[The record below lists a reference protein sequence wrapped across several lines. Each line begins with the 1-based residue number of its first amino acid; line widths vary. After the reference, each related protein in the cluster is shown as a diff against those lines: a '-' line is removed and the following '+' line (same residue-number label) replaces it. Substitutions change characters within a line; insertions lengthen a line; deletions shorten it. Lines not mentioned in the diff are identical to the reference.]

1 MKKGFV
7 KMSIRHL
14 DSRISLVDLMDLSIK
29 ERTGSY
35 IIHEESLTIIETS
48 ASPSIPHL
56 KKGLSKL
63 NINLED
69 IQYIILTHIHLDH
82 AGGAGLLL
90 EECPEAT
97 VVVHP
102 KGCRHM
108 KDPSRLI
115 AGAKAVYG
123 DDFDTLFDPIKP
135 IPHDRIIAKNHGD
148 TLKLSDN
155 CTLTFYDTPGHANH
169 HFSIYDPVSGGM
181 FTGDTCGIQYC
192 ADTVHFYLPSTSP
205 NQFNPDLMKKAIHF
219 FREKKLN
226 RIYFGHYGMTE
237 RVEHALTEVE
247 MWLDIFMDNAEVT
260 FNPGAPVEE
269 NIENLTGELFTH
281 VKSYAIK
288 QGINPKHPV
297 FELLKLDMKV
307 SAMGIVDYL
316 NKNRSGEM
324 RS

>member
-7 KMSIRHL
+7 RMSIDYI

-97 VVVHP
+97 VIVHP
-102 KGCRHM
+102 KGYRHM

-115 AGAKAVYG
+115 AGAQMVYG
-123 DDFDTLFDPIKP
+123 KDFNALFDPIKP
-135 IPHDRIIAKNHGD
+135 IPEDRMIVKNHGEI
-148 TLKLSDN
+148 LQLSET

-169 HFSIYDPVSGGM
+169 HLSIYDSVSDGM
-181 FTGDTCGIQYC
+181 FTGDTCGIQYR
-192 ADTVHFYLPSTSP
+192 ADTARFYLPSTSP
-205 NQFNPDLMKKAIHF
+205 NQFNPDSMREAINF
-219 FREKKLN
+219 FRKKKLN
-226 RIYFGHYGMTE
+226 RIYFGHYGMTGE
-237 RVEHALTEVE
+237 VEHALSEVE
-247 MWLDIFMDNAEVT
+247 KWLDIFMDKATDIFDACAAMDEN
-260 FNPGAPVEE
+260 VES
-269 NIENLTGELFTH
+269 LTKELFTL
-281 VKSYAIK
+281 VKSSVVEE
-288 QGINPKHPV
+288 GINPQHPV
-297 FELLKLDMKV
+297 FHLLKLDLKV
-307 SAMGIVDYL
+307 SSMGIVDYL
-316 NKNRSGEM
+316 NKKRRGEQK
-324 RS
+324 S

>member
-1 MKKGFV
+1 
-7 KMSIRHL
+7 MSIEYL
-14 DSRISLVDLMDLSIK
+14 DSRISLVDLMDLSAK

-35 IIHEESLTIIETS
+35 IIHEEFLTIIETS

-90 EECPEAT
+90 EECPQAT
-97 VVVHP
+97 VIVHP
-102 KGCRHM
+102 RGCRHM

-135 IPHDRIIAKNHGD
+135 IPEDRLLTKNHGE
-148 TLKLSDN
+148 TLKLSES
-155 CTLTFYDTPGHANH
+155 CTLTFYDTPGHSDH

-181 FTGDTCGIQYC
+181 FTGDTCGIQYR
-192 ADTVHFYLPSTSP
+192 ADKVHFYLPSTSP
-205 NQFNPDLMKKAIHF
+205 NQFNPDSMKKAIHF
-219 FREKKLN
+219 FRRKKLN

-237 RVEHALTEVE
+237 EVEHALKEVE
-247 MWLDIFMDNAEVT
+247 MWLEIFMDKAEVT
-260 FNPGAPVEE
+260 IDPGAALEE
-269 NIENLTGELFTH
+269 NIENLTRELYTL
-281 VKSYAIK
+281 VKSSAIR
-288 QGINPKHPV
+288 QGIDHQHPI
-297 FELLKLDMKV
+297 FQLLKLDMKV
-307 SAMGIVDYL
+307 SSMGIIDFL
-316 NKNRSGEM
+316 NKNKKGELK
-324 RS
+324 S